1 MTQKHFPKWWFD
13 GDLWW
18 LNKSTYCVPK
28 VCWNNR
34 KDWDQTF
41 SGGSFLQ
48 TSRKIRTQHTL
59 LVRWIRQNLGPL
71 PNSKGPS
78 GYKKRRLL
86 RFAKR
91 FFATQ
96 RLTTCLSTSYIQLEF
111 IWPIQLWYLDYKKH
125 LLAID
130 VKITYLIHTC
140 SFLFTLQTICLPFSP
155 LSRKMVGFVKV
166 SATCGTDAPKK
177 LRFAATGSST
187 TFVG

>member
-1 MTQKHFPKWWFD
+1 MTQKHFPKWWFG
-13 GDLWW
+13 GDLRW
-18 LNKSTYCVPK
+18 LNKSTYRVPK

-34 KDWDQTF
+34 RDWDQTF

-48 TSRKIRTQHTL
+48 ASRKIRTQHTL

-71 PNSKGPS
+71 RKVFNFLVSYMEKTPPNSKGPS

-91 FFATQ
+91 FFATKIDHLCFYQ
-96 RLTTCLSTSYIQLEF
+96 LYTVRIYLANTAMIFRLQ
-111 IWPIQLWYLDYKKH
+111 KKH

-140 SFLFTLQTICLPFSP
+140 SFLVYPANKSAY
-155 LSRKMVGFVKV
+155 LSVSRRNGRVSSKV
-166 SATCGTDAPKK
+166 SEKRA
-177 LRFAATGSST
+177 FST
-187 TFVG
+187 S